1 VTIDPFSV
9 ALSVTRV
16 LDRLGVLHTIG
27 GSIASSF
34 AGEPRASI
42 DIDIVAA
49 IEQAQVPALLSALSG
64 DF

>member
-42 DIDIVAA
+42 DIVAA